1 MNNDDRIRAI
11 GIDLGGSAI
20 KSGLVSSN
28 GSINGFNRVTIDRMA
43 GSEYLLENLKAEIDR
58 LTDLAAER
66 GLQLVGVGVGSPG
79 SIERSTGRIH
89 KSPNFRGWDDFPLR
103 DKLVKMT
110 ALPVYLANDVNAA
123 AMGELKFG
131 AGGDFRNFIMITL
144 GTGVGG
150 ALVVNGRLYDGAEGF
165 AGEIGH
171 MVIAPDGP
179 VCPCGNNG
187 CLEQF
192 VGAPAL
198 IRRAREL
205 LKKIDLTGPLAQ
217 IDPEEITVEEIGLA
231 AADGDAVARA
241 VLAEMGRWLGIAFI
255 SLINVLDPDCILVGG
270 GIAQAGAPLFDV
282 IRKTVG
288 NHAMSG
294 AARVVPIITATL
306 GPRAGAA
313 GAGALALWPELTA
326 SG

>member
-1 MNNDDRIRAI
+1 MNGDDLIRAI

-43 GSEYLLENLKAEIDR
+43 GSEYLLENLKLEIDR
-58 LTDLAAER
+58 LTTYAEER
-66 GLQLVGVGVGSPG
+66 GLRPVGVGVGSPG
-79 SIERSTGRIH
+79 SIERSTGRIQ
-89 KSPNFRGWDDFPLR
+89 KSPNFRGWDNFPLR
-103 DKLVKMT
+103 DRLVKMT
-110 ALPVYLANDVNAA
+110 SLPVYLSNDVNAA

-131 AGGDFRNFIMITL
+131 AGSDFSNFIMITL

-150 ALVVNGRLYDGAEGF
+150 ALVVHGRLYDGAEGF

-179 VCPCGNNG
+179 ACPCGNNG

-198 IRRAREL
+198 VNRARVL
-205 LKKIDLTGPLAQ
+205 LKKIDLTGPLARM
-217 IDPEEITVEEIGLA
+217 DPEEITAEEIGLA
-231 AADGDAVARA
+231 AADGDPVARA
-241 VLAEMGRWLGIAFI
+241 VLAEMGRWLGIALI

-270 GIAQAGAPLFDV
+270 GIAQAGPPLFDV
-282 IRKTVG
+282 IRRTVG

-294 AARVVPIITATL
+294 NAKVVPIITAAL
-306 GPRAGAA
+306 GPRAGTA
-313 GAGALALWPELTA
+313 GAGALALWPELTS

>member
-1 MNNDDRIRAI
+1 VSRE
-11 GIDLGGSAI
+11 GI
-20 KSGLVSSN
+20 
-28 GSINGFNRVTIDRMA
+28 INGFSRVEIDRMA
-43 GSEYLLENLKAEIDR
+43 GSDHLLEQIRLEIDR
-58 LTDLAAER
+58 LTDLAGER
-66 GLQLVGVGVGSPG
+66 GFEAVGVGVGSPG

-89 KSPNFRGWDDFPLR
+89 KSPNFKGWDDFPLR
-103 DKLVKMT
+103 DRLAKMT
-110 ALPVYLANDVNAA
+110 PLPVWLANDVNAA

-131 AGGDFRNFIMITL
+131 AGEDFRNFIMITL

-150 ALVVNGRLYDGAEGF
+150 ALVINGHLYDGAEGF

-171 MVIAPDGP
+171 MVVAPDGP
-179 VCPCGNNG
+179 DCPCGNHG

-198 IRRAREL
+198 IRRA
-205 LKKIDLTGPLAQ
+205 IDLLDKTDLSSVL
-217 IDPEEITVEEIGLA
+217 EEVPPGELTVEAIGEA
-231 AADGDAVARA
+231 AAEGDPVARA

-255 SLINVLDPDCILVGG
+255 SLINVIDPDCILVGG
-270 GIAQAGAPLFDV
+270 GIAQAGPPLFDV
-282 IRKTVG
+282 IRRTVG

-294 AARVVPIITATL
+294 TARVVPIITATL

>member
-1 MNNDDRIRAI
+1 MNSDDLIRAI
-11 GIDLGGSAI
+11 GVDLGGSAI
-20 KSGLVSSN
+20 KSGLVSRD
-28 GSINGFNRVTIDRMA
+28 GSINGFNRVAIDRMA
-43 GSEYLLENLKAEIDR
+43 GSEYLLDQIQTEIDR
-58 LTDLAAER
+58 LTDLAEER
-66 GLQLVGVGVGSPG
+66 GLRAVGVGVGSPG

-89 KSPNFRGWDDFPLR
+89 KSPNFRGWDNFPLR
-103 DKLVKMT
+103 DRLVHMT
-110 ALPVYLANDVNAA
+110 SLPVFLANDVNAA

-150 ALVVNGRLYDGAEGF
+150 ALVVDGRLYDGAEGF

-171 MVIAPDGP
+171 MVVTPDGP
-179 VCPCGNNG
+179 DCPCGNRG

-217 IDPEEITVEEIGLA
+217 LDPAEITVEAIGLA
-231 AADGDAVARA
+231 AADGDPVARA

-270 GIAQAGAPLFDV
+270 GIAQAGPPLFDM

-294 AARVVPIITATL
+294 NARVVPVITASL

>member
-1 MNNDDRIRAI
+1 MNSDDLIRAI

-20 KSGLVSSN
+20 KSGLVSRD

-43 GSEYLLENLKAEIDR
+43 GSEYLLEHIQAEIDR
-58 LTDLAAER
+58 LEALADER
-66 GLQLVGVGVGSPG
+66 GLQAVGVGVGSPG

-103 DKLVKMT
+103 DRLVHMT
-110 ALPVYLANDVNAA
+110 PLPVYLANDVNAA

-150 ALVVNGRLYDGAEGF
+150 ALVIDGRLYDGAEGF

-171 MVIAPDGP
+171 MVVAPDGP
-179 VCPCGNNG
+179 DCPCGNHG

-205 LKKIDLTGPLAQ
+205 LQKIDRTGPLAQ
-217 IDPEEITVEEIGLA
+217 LDPEEITVEAIGQA
-231 AADGDAVARA
+231 AADGDPVARA

-270 GIAQAGAPLFDV
+270 GIAQAGPPLFDV
-282 IRKTVG
+282 IRRTVG

-294 AARVVPIITATL
+294 NARVVPVITATL

-313 GAGALALWPELTA
+313 GAGALALWPELTTT
-326 SG
+326 G